1 MDHLIVSVTPLSFRI
16 QNYLRL
22 SGLGLIA
29 LFGIVVVL
37 AVDFS
42 PAVSKRTAPTAEQ
55 ALLVRRQVQQIR
67 AQLRSNDGRASIR
80 MTPADLTGVAALI
93 SALEKFGQVDVA
105 VADNALSIRS
115 SRQFG
120 FLWMNG
126 EATISSSRKGFP
138 DTRLQIGDLPLG
150 SRLSRW
156 IINRAID
163 VARGRGIEVPPVD
176 DLVRSLRI
184 NPKAVALDIHLP
196 LGGAFANDISNF
208 RTQPIDARLTA
219 SIYCRL
225 LSANAEA
232 PTSDMAILVQR
243 AFADP
248 TSAKSVADQNRA
260 AFVALAMYAASP
272 EAGRLAGDATQRV
285 QQCKGTRG
293 EALLAGRADLASH
306 WALSAA
312 LAVSLGDDVGRAM
325 GEWKELSD
333 SRPGGSGFSF
343 VDLAADRA
351 GLAFARQASNPETAT
366 ATARNLRMATTGYL
380 LPIRALAL
388 SEGLTERQFVSKF
401 NALDSAQF
409 IAAKARIDAVLAKN
423 RKALP

>member
-1 MDHLIVSVTPLSFRI
+1 MDHLIVSVTPLPFRI
-16 QNYLRL
+16 RKTLWL
-22 SGLGLIA
+22 LGLGVIA
-29 LFGIVVVL
+29 LFASVIVL
-37 AVDFS
+37 AVDLS
-42 PAVSKRTAPTAEQ
+42 PVVSQRMAPTADQ
-55 ALLVRRQVQQIR
+55 ASLVRRQVEQVR
-67 AQLRSNDGRASIR
+67 AELRSNDGRASIR
-80 MTPADLTGVAALI
+80 MTPADLAGVAALM
-93 SALEKFGQVDVA
+93 SALKKFGRVDVVA
-105 VADNALSIRS
+105 ADNALSIRS
-115 SRQFG
+115 SRRLG
-120 FLWMNG
+120 FVWLNG
-126 EATISSSRKGFP
+126 EATILPNKKGFP
-138 DTRLQIGDLPLG
+138 DTRFHLGDLPLG

-156 IINRAID
+156 FINRAID

-184 NPKAVALDIHLP
+184 DAKAVVVEIYLP

-208 RTQPIDARLTA
+208 RTQPIDARRTA

-225 LSANAEA
+225 LAENAQS
-232 PTSDMAILVQR
+232 PTPDMAVLVRR
-243 AFADP
+243 AFANQSP
-248 TSAKSVADQNRA
+248 AHSIVDQNRA

-285 QQCKGTRG
+285 RQCKGKSG
-293 EALLAGRADLASH
+293 EASLAGRADLANH

-325 GEWKELSD
+325 GEWKELAD

-351 GLAFARQASNPETAT
+351 GLAFARQASNPETAA
-366 ATARNLRMATTGYL
+366 ATARHLRTATTEYL

-388 SEGLTERQFVSKF
+388 SEGLTERQFVSQF

-409 IAAKARIDAVLAKN
+409 IAAKSRIDAVLAKN
-423 RKALP
+423 QESLP